1 MALTEIS
8 HEFHGEEDG
17 KWGPRAKVSA
27 EKRGFGWNIVDIRYQ
42 YNLGT
47 VVFNFK
53 LVKYAQEM
61 RVLASI
67 YCQFVVNII

>member
-27 EKRGFGWNIVDIRYQ
+27 EKRGFGRNIVVIRYQ
-42 YNLGT
+42 YHLGA
-47 VVFNFK
+47 VIFSFK
-53 LVKYAQEM
+53 LVKYAKKM
-61 RVLASI
+61 IVVAS
-67 YCQFVVNII
+67 N